1 LRLALLGALAVLT
14 MLVQAAPT
22 SAAPRLAV
30 LIALPWPG
38 ETAMSR
44 DVAAAQTALQRR
56 GFTRSEVIVLDGDRS
71 RDAVLGCLGG
81 VRQRIRGWREGDLF
95 ILVSGHGTYKG
106 TTVADARPG
115 LLLSGRY
122 PPPPELAVYWDEIF
136 LALDVPAGVRAILVP
151 DT

>member
-1 LRLALLGALAVLT
+1 MVVVTVLV
-14 MLVQAAPT
+14 MMVAPAT
-22 SAAPRLAV
+22 ASAAPRLAV
-30 LIALPWPG
+30 LIALPWSG

-56 GFTRSEVIVLDGDRS
+56 GFTRSEMTVLDGGRS
-71 RDAVLGCLGG
+71 REAVLGFLGG
-81 VRQRIRGWREGDLF
+81 VRQRIGGWRDGDLF
-95 ILVSGHGTYKG
+95 ILVSGHGMYKG
-106 TTVADARPG
+106 TTVGDARPG

-122 PPPPELAVYWDEIF
+122 PAPPELELYWDEIF